1 MILQPIDRNEAL
13 RYLGCKDGTDN
24 EQMLAMLDSCE
35 KQLLKAASPKYLYA
49 IYPISFTDDGVRIS
63 DSNII
68 LKGNSA
74 AAHLKNCDRIV
85 LMCATLGQG
94 VDVLLRHLQ
103 ISDMASAVIV
113 DSLAGA
119 AIEQVCNRAETEIFE
134 KVRSNSRTWR
144 YSPGYGDLPLDIQ
157 FDLLTLLQAQKR
169 IGLTVMNS
177 NMMVP
182 TKSVTA
188 FIGLSESEVD
198 QSTRG
203 CESCNMKDRCKFRK
217 SGGHCGN

>member
-49 IYPISFTDDGVRIS
+49 VYPISFTDDGVRIS

-68 LKGNSA
+68 LKGNAA

-103 ISDMASAVIV
+103 VSDMATG
-113 DSLAGA
+113 LK
-119 AIEQVCNRAETEIFE
+119 Q
-134 KVRSNSRTWR
+134 R
-144 YSPGYGDLPLDIQ
+144 YSKKYTRTAVHGDILP
-157 FDLLTLLQAQKR
+157 A
-169 IGLTVMNS
+169 
-177 NMMVP
+177 
-182 TKSVTA
+182 TA
-188 FIGLSESEVD
+188 ICPLIYSLIY
-198 QSTRG
+198 
-203 CESCNMKDRCKFRK
+203 
-217 SGGHCGN
+217 

>member
-24 EQMLAMLDSCE
+24 EQMIAMLDSCE
-35 KQLLKAASPKYLYA
+35 KQLLKAANPKYLYA
-49 IYPISFTDDGVRIS
+49 VYPISFTDDGVRIS

-103 ISDMASAVIV
+103 VSDMASAVIV

-134 KVRSNSRTWR
+134 KYARTAVHGDILPATAICPLI
-144 YSPGYGDLPLDIQ
+144 YSLIY
-157 FDLLTLLQAQKR
+157 
-169 IGLTVMNS
+169 
-177 NMMVP
+177 
-182 TKSVTA
+182 
-188 FIGLSESEVD
+188 
-198 QSTRG
+198 
-203 CESCNMKDRCKFRK
+203 
-217 SGGHCGN
+217 

>member
-24 EQMLAMLDSCE
+24 EQMIAMLDSCE
-35 KQLLKAASPKYLYA
+35 KQLLKAANPKYLYA
-49 IYPISFTDDGVRIS
+49 VYPISFTDDGVRIS

-103 ISDMASAVIV
+103 VSDMASAVIV

-119 AIEQVCNRAETEIFE
+119 AIELKQ
-134 KVRSNSRTWR
+134 R
-144 YSPGYGDLPLDIQ
+144 YSKKYARTAVHGDILP
-157 FDLLTLLQAQKR
+157 A
-169 IGLTVMNS
+169 
-177 NMMVP
+177 
-182 TKSVTA
+182 TA
-188 FIGLSESEVD
+188 ICPLIYSLIY
-198 QSTRG
+198 
-203 CESCNMKDRCKFRK
+203 
-217 SGGHCGN
+217 

>member
-24 EQMLAMLDSCE
+24 GQMLAMLDSCE

-49 IYPISFTDDGVRIS
+49 VYPISFTDDGVRIS

-68 LKGNSA
+68 LKCNSA

-103 ISDMASAVIV
+103 VSDMASAVIV

-134 KVRSNSRTWR
+134 KYTRTAVPGDILPATAICPLI
-144 YSPGYGDLPLDIQ
+144 YSLIY
-157 FDLLTLLQAQKR
+157 
-169 IGLTVMNS
+169 
-177 NMMVP
+177 
-182 TKSVTA
+182 
-188 FIGLSESEVD
+188 
-198 QSTRG
+198 
-203 CESCNMKDRCKFRK
+203 
-217 SGGHCGN
+217 